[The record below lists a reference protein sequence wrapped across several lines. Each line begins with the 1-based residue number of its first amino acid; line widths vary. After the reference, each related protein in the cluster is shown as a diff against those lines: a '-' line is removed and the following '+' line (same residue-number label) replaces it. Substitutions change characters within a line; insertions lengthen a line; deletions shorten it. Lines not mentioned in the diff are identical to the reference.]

1 MYCTIIAACDFN
13 RVIGSENKIPWHVP
27 EDLKL
32 FRSLTLNN
40 TVIMGR
46 KTWESIGEKPLPKR
60 HNIVITRNFIRYREK
75 GIKGVLFVDS
85 LEEAIKSSLPDEERF
100 IIGGAQ
106 IYQETIEKDFANKAV
121 ISLIKRTFS
130 GDTKLPEFGP
140 DWITDKVTDF
150 DDFTTLEM
158 RRII

>member
-1 MYCTIIAACDFN
+1 
-13 RVIGSENKIPWHVP
+13 
-27 EDLKL
+27 
-32 FRSLTLNN
+32 
-40 TVIMGR
+40 MGR

-60 HNIVITRNFIRYREK
+60 HNIVITRNFLRYREK